1 MISFA
6 CHNAM
11 GTLEVDVRPRSLLE
25 VFKRQAARLG
35 SHPIVMH
42 FLSMRANKSHK

>member
-35 SHPIVMH
+35 SHPLVLH
-42 FLSMRANKSHK
+42 FLSMRANESRR